1 MKQGALLALAA
12 LALVVV
18 PRPATA
24 GNWNVNSIPEL
35 VGAINA
41 ANRAGGANT
50 IILARGKTFTLTAVN
65 NTTHGPT
72 GLPVIAAN
80 NNLTILGNGAT
91 LARSTAAGTPPFRLF
106 YVAAGANLTLQDLTL
121 VNGLVIG
128 DTGKDAYGG
137 AVVNAARAS
146 LSAERCKF
154 VGNQAIGGG
163 GAGDVGGW
171 GLAVIFHTAL

>member
-1 MKQGALLALAA
+1 MKSRQTTKHGVLLALAT
-12 LALVVV
+12 LALIGV
-18 PRPATA
+18 PRLAAA
-24 GNWNVNSIPEL
+24 GNWTVNSVADLIA
-35 VGAINA
+35 AINA

-50 IILARGKTFTLTAVN
+50 ITLARGATFTLTAVN
-65 NTTHGPT
+65 NTADGPT
-72 GLPVIAAN
+72 GLPVIAAKD
-80 NNLTILGNGAT
+80 NLTILGNGAT

-146 LSAERCKF
+146 VA
-154 VGNQAIGGG
+154 
-163 GAGDVGGW
+163 
-171 GLAVIFHTAL
+171 TP